1 MFWKRND
8 GDSPE
13 EEVASQQPSGPIRIE
28 RDAQRP
34 ATILRVAGEL
44 EERDGKILELF
55 KEIQTTGERIA
66 VIPIHATRDGH
77 EFFVEVATRPWTPD
91 SIEAALRTVSV
102 VRDSEYADTPLDIL
116 SAYPVPQDI
125 EFFFSDSPAA
135 LFQLDLMRG
144 EPGKPEEFAEI
155 FREAASRHWGTDLDY
170 ETSCLPLVEDL
181 LTSVLDA
188 DAAGELPPILNVMVE
203 GLGFFVGETIR
214 RESGMSAAWEAAGG
228 WGDGLVLV
236 FDEFTLDPVG
246 KARAFLH
253 EGKEDSISFYAEY
266 AIRELRGSQD
276 DAV

>member
-8 GDSPE
+8 ADAPE
-13 EEVASQQPSGPIRIE
+13 EEEAPQRPSGPIRIE

-55 KEIQTTGERIA
+55 KEVQTSDERTA

-77 EFFVEVATRPWTPD
+77 EFFVEVATSPWTPD
-91 SIEAALRTVSV
+91 SIESTLRTVSV

-125 EFFFSDSPAA
+125 EFFFSDSPVA

-144 EPGKPEEFAEI
+144 DAEKPEEFAEI

-170 ETSCLPLVEDL
+170 ETSYLPLVEEL
-181 LTSVLDA
+181 LTSALDA
-188 DAAGELPPILNVMVE
+188 DASGELPPILNVLVE
-203 GLGFFVGETIR
+203 GLGCFAGEVIR

-228 WGDGLVLV
+228 WGDSLILV

-253 EGKEDSISFYAEY
+253 EGKEDSIYFYAEY
-266 AIRELRGSQD
+266 ALRELKGSSD
-276 DAV
+276 GAV

>member
-1 MFWKRND
+1 MFWKRNE
-8 GDSPE
+8 GDAPE
-13 EEVASQQPSGPIRIE
+13 EEAAPQQPAGPIRIE
-28 RDAQRP
+28 RDSQRP

-55 KEIQTTGERIA
+55 KEVRTSDERTA

-77 EFFVEVATRPWTPD
+77 EFFVEVATRPWTPE
-91 SIEAALRTVSV
+91 SIESALRTVSV

-125 EFFFSDSPAA
+125 EFFFSDSPVA

-144 EPGKPEEFAEI
+144 DPEKPEEFAEI

-170 ETSCLPLVEDL
+170 EVSCLPLVEDL
-181 LTSVLDA
+181 LTSALDA
-188 DAAGELPPILNVMVE
+188 DVSGELPPILNVLVE

-214 RESGMSAAWEAAGG
+214 RESAMPAAWEAAGG

-236 FDEFTLDPVG
+236 FEEFTLDPVG

-253 EGKEDSISFYAEY
+253 EGEEDSISFYAEY
-266 AIRELRGSQD
+266 ALRELKDSSGN
-276 DAV
+276 AV

>member
-1 MFWKRND
+1 MFWKRNE
-8 GDSPE
+8 GDAPE
-13 EEVASQQPSGPIRIE
+13 KEAAPQQPAGPIRIE

-55 KEIQTTGERIA
+55 KEVRTLDERIA

-77 EFFVEVATRPWTPD
+77 EFFVEVATRPWTPE
-91 SIEAALRTVSV
+91 SIETTLRTVSI

-125 EFFFSDSPAA
+125 EFFFSDSPVA
-135 LFQLDLMRG
+135 LFELDLMRG
-144 EPGKPEEFAEI
+144 DPQKPEEFAEL

-170 ETSCLPLVEDL
+170 EISCLPLVEDL
-181 LTSVLDA
+181 LTSALDA
-188 DAAGELPPILNVMVE
+188 DASGELPPILNVLVE
-203 GLGFFVGETIR
+203 GLGFFTGEAIR
-214 RESGMSAAWEAAGG
+214 RESGKPAAWEAAGG

-253 EGKEDSISFYAEY
+253 EGEEDSISFYAEY
-266 AIRELRGSQD
+266 ALRELKDSPD
-276 DAV
+276 NVV

>member
-1 MFWKRND
+1 MFWKRNE
-8 GDSPE
+8 GDAPE
-13 EEVASQQPSGPIRIE
+13 EEEAPRRPSGPIRIE

-55 KEIQTTGERIA
+55 KEVPSSDERTA
-66 VIPIHATRDGH
+66 VIPIHAARDGH
-77 EFFVEVATRPWTPD
+77 EFFVEVATRPWTSD
-91 SIEAALRTVSV
+91 SIESTLRTVSV

-135 LFQLDLMRG
+135 LFQLELMRG
-144 EPGKPEEFAEI
+144 DPEKPEEFAEI
-155 FREAASRHWGTDLDY
+155 FREAASRHWGTALDY
-170 ETSCLPLVEDL
+170 ETSCLPLVEEL
-181 LTSVLDA
+181 LTSALDA
-188 DAAGELPPILNVMVE
+188 DASGELPPILDALVE
-203 GLGFFVGETIR
+203 GLGFFAGEVIR
-214 RESGMSAAWEAAGG
+214 RETRMSAAWEAAGS

-253 EGKEDSISFYAEY
+253 EGKDDSIHFYVEY
-266 AIRELRGSQD
+266 ALRELKGSPGE
-276 DAV
+276 AV

>member
-1 MFWKRND
+1 MFWKRNG
-8 GDSPE
+8 GDAPE
-13 EEVASQQPSGPIRIE
+13 EEEAPRRPSGPIRIE

-55 KEIQTTGERIA
+55 KEVQTPDERTA

-91 SIEAALRTVSV
+91 SVESTLRTVSV

-135 LFQLDLMRG
+135 RFQLELMRG
-144 EPGKPEEFAEI
+144 DPEKPEEFAEI

-170 ETSCLPLVEDL
+170 ETSCLPLVEEL
-181 LTSVLDA
+181 LSSALDA
-188 DAAGELPPILNVMVE
+188 DASGELPPVLDVLVE
-203 GLGFFVGETIR
+203 GLGCFVGEAIR
-214 RESGMSAAWEAAGG
+214 RESGMPAAWEAAGG
-228 WGDGLVLV
+228 WGDSLVLV
-236 FDEFTLDPVG
+236 FEEFTLDPVG

-253 EGKEDSISFYAEY
+253 EGKQDSIYFYAGY
-266 AIRELRGSQD
+266 ALRELKDSP

>member
-1 MFWKRND
+1 MFWKRNE
-8 GDSPE
+8 GDAPE
-13 EEVASQQPSGPIRIE
+13 EEAAPQQPAGPIRIE

-55 KEIQTTGERIA
+55 KEVRTSDERIT

-77 EFFVEVATRPWTPD
+77 EFFVEVATRPWTPE
-91 SIEAALRTVSV
+91 SIETTLRTVSI

-125 EFFFSDSPAA
+125 EFFFSDSPVA
-135 LFQLDLMRG
+135 LFELDLMRG
-144 EPGKPEEFAEI
+144 DPEKPEEFAEL

-170 ETSCLPLVEDL
+170 EISCLPLVEDL
-181 LTSVLDA
+181 LTSALDA
-188 DAAGELPPILNVMVE
+188 DASGELPPILNVLVE
-203 GLGFFVGETIR
+203 GLGFFTGEVIR
-214 RESGMSAAWEAAGG
+214 RESGKPAAWETAGG

-236 FDEFTLDPVG
+236 FEEFTLDPVG

-253 EGKEDSISFYAEY
+253 EGEEDSISFYAEY
-266 AIRELRGSQD
+266 ALRELKDSPD
-276 DAV
+276 NAV